1 MKFFKYKEITHAT
14 LEISKIYLNQT
25 PAITFFFFLTTPIKL
40 VLFDG

>member
-25 PAITFFFFLTTPIKL
+25 PAITFFFFSHYTHKTCSL
-40 VLFDG
+40 